1 MRHLERWLQ
10 YASHEERNSGAA
22 SGVGVFFGAES
33 HADGR
38 CDEEEIGTY
47 RSFLEALASE
57 LTVCLSVGLCIC
69 TAK

>member
-1 MRHLERWLQ
+1 
-10 YASHEERNSGAA
+10 
-22 SGVGVFFGAES
+22 VGVFFGAES